1 LIHGVYANQKGFRSV
16 QFEAGL
22 NLIVADRSQKAGDK
36 DTTNGVGKSALIDII
51 DYCLGSGPKPKEG
64 LRVEPLSD
72 WAFTLDITL
81 GGAKVRVT
89 RHTNE
94 PGFVEVEG
102 DVSTW
107 PAVRTTNK
115 TGQVGFDIKQ
125 WRSLLGW
132 ALFGVGDK
140 ANVATYA
147 PSARSLLSY
156 FIRNH
161 PPAYLSPFTHFEKQK
176 TWDAQLHNAFLLGLD
191 WEKAAKWQVLKDQKN
206 ALDALKKAIKT
217 GAIDGELSSI
227 GELEAQR
234 IQIEGRLIQENEA
247 LANFQV
253 LPQYRQT
260 EQEANRLTS
269 QIHALVNSNM
279 TARRRIERY
288 TDNLQDEGGA
298 PPDRLEGLYSE
309 AQIVFPDLVKKTLE
323 QARNFNSEIVK
334 NRRHFLG
341 SEVAEL
347 QARVTKQEEEL
358 AQLSSDRA
366 SLLNLL
372 KGHGALE
379 ELTALQ
385 EMHATTRTHFEAL
398 IARINQL
405 RQMETRLDQ
414 IKVETVDLKR
424 SADLD
429 YEERRAV
436 WSKALRLFADNSE
449 QLYKKPGRLLIDIDD
464 TGYRYDVEI
473 DGGSSEGIG
482 KMKIF
487 CYDLMLV
494 SFARERGLGIDFLI
508 HDSTIFDGVDP
519 RQRAHAIE
527 LARQMSEKYGFQ
539 YILTLNSDALPAND
553 FSDNFGIDGYIRLV
567 LTDTDPSGGLFGF
580 RYKAK

>member
-16 QFEAGL
+16 EFEAGL
-22 NLIVADRSQKAGDK
+22 NLIVADRSQTAGDK
-36 DTTNGVGKSALIDII
+36 DTTNGLGKSALIDII

-89 RHTNE
+89 RHTSE

-102 DVSTW
+102 DISTW
-107 PAVRTTNK
+107 PAIRATHK

-132 ALFGVGDK
+132 ALFGVDDK

-156 FIRNH
+156 FVRNH

-176 TWDAQLHNAFLLGLD
+176 TWDTQLHNAFLLGLD
-191 WEKAAKWQVLKDQKN
+191 WEKAAKWQVLKDQRN
-206 ALDALKKAIKT
+206 ALDAIKKAIKT

-234 IQIEGRLIQENEA
+234 IQIEGRLVRETEA
-247 LANFQV
+247 LSNFQV

-260 EQEANRLTS
+260 ELEANRLTS
-269 QIHALVNSNM
+269 QIHALVNMNM

-288 TDNLQDEGGA
+288 TDNLEDEGVA
-298 PPDRLEGLYSE
+298 PPDRLEALYSE
-309 AQIVFPDLVKKTLE
+309 AQIVLSDTVKKTLE

-334 NRRHFLG
+334 NRRYFLAD
-341 SEVAEL
+341 EVAEL
-347 QARVTKQEEEL
+347 QARVTKQEEEMV
-358 AQLSSDRA
+358 QLSSDRA

-385 EMHATTRTHFEAL
+385 EIHATTRTHFEAL

-405 RQMETRLDQ
+405 RQMASRLDQ

-449 QLYKKPGRLLIDIDD
+449 HLYKTPRRLLIDIDD

-487 CYDLMLV
+487 CYDLMLIA
-494 SFARERGLGIDFLI
+494 FARERGLGIDFLI

-539 YILTLNSDALPAND
+539 YILTLNSDALPTDD
-553 FSDNFGIDGYIRLV
+553 FSASFGIDGYIRLV